1 MADPRAGD
9 VAEAEWLFAEAEAK
23 GVTPLPTLSAAELW
37 VLCGTDQVLAAPSEV
52 RWWTG
57 LSDPE
62 REKLTAAIL
71 DLLTYRELLRP
82 ADGEHA
88 DHGPEGT
95 AGLPMAPELA
105 MIVAA
110 RQYPAV
116 VALAKDA
123 DGSAEGAPRMYGL
136 AQDGQPTRALV
147 GEFISARKT
156 NAPRPFG
163 PLHVSSLMSPRHA
176 GHVLAVWATAAD
188 TSRSAPWKRSRKDR
202 PRIVDIYQHPEGETL
217 TCDRVT
223 VAATEDQH
231 TVTRQRPDANPDP
244 PAVCDQDGL
253 ASLLAGILTR
263 ARP

>member
-9 VAEAEWLFAEAEAK
+9 VAEAERLFAEAEAN
-23 GVTPLPTLSAAELW
+23 GVTPLPTLSVAELW
-37 VLCGTDQVLAAPSEV
+37 VLCGTDQVLAVESEL

-57 LSDPE
+57 LSGPE

-71 DLLTYRELLRP
+71 DLLTHRELLRP
-82 ADGEHA
+82 ASGEHV
-88 DHGPEGT
+88 DSTPEGK
-95 AGLPMAPELA
+95 AQVPMAPDLA

-116 VALAKDA
+116 VAVAKEA
-123 DGSAEGAPRMYGL
+123 DGPSEGAPRMYGL

-156 NAPRPFG
+156 NTPRLFG

-188 TSRSAPWKRSRKDR
+188 SGRSGPWRRSRKDKS
-202 PRIVDIYQHPEGETL
+202 RIVDIYRHREGETL

-223 VAATEDQH
+223 IAAADAEDQC
-231 TVTRQRPDANPDP
+231 TVTRQRPGASPDP
-244 PAVCDQDGL
+244 PAVCDQAGL
-253 ASLLAGILTR
+253 ASLLAGMLT
-263 ARP
+263 